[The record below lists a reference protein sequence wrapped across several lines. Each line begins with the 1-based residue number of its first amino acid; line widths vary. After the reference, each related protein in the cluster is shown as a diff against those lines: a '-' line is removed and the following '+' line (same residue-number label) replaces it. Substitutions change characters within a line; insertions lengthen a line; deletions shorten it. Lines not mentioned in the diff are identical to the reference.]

1 MIWYLLLYALCCI
14 AIFLLVKT
22 NFSEIK
28 TWQKFLMVLFSPLVS
43 VFIGLALVAVAS
55 RFPGTA
61 AGRGGHE
68 KSREEDSF
76 RLGGR

>member
-28 TWQKFLMVLFSPLVS
+28 TWQKFLILLILVMKAS
-43 VFIGLALVAVAS
+43 SSFITIKENNVRLTVEVF
-55 RFPGTA
+55 
-61 AGRGGHE
+61 
-68 KSREEDSF
+68 
-76 RLGGR
+76 